1 MNQKKYHNHQVLIVA
16 ECNVNLSVWVMYI
29 LCTLVLIVAECN
41 VNKNDKFLQKSEH
54 YVLIV
59 AECNVNI
66 SFK

>member
-1 MNQKKYHNHQVLIVA
+1 
-16 ECNVNLSVWVMYI
+16 MYI

-59 AECNVNI
+59 AECNVNVDAVMDAWKI
-66 SFK
+66 MLF